1 MWYKCYIVWP
11 KAWTA
16 CVGLCAVWSPWQ
28 TPIYQSRGDH
38 SPSLLEGKL
47 DRKES
52 AVCGLCENWPQRNV
66 LPKAA
71 RKKNL
76 GWEPEENEQ
85 RLSVTARTVRK
96 QSRLAEETKHERR
109 PTIADGTSGRLSLKH
124 TAANICTTADGRYPE
139 NRGLHHEEW
148 AQEEMAAFH
157 RFEENLRHYHCS
169 ICKEVWPLSGFPT
182 QIFTCSRC
190 KRDRKPCRLYSAEND
205 VDPGSVPAEL
215 QCLSEVEE
223 LLIAR
228 AFKIQSLSPDYI
240 VVSGPNQLSRAW
252 YNSLHGMQRKVRLWQ
267 KLLFRSFDMFGF

>member
-1 MWYKCYIVWP
+1 MWYKCYIVWA

-16 CVGLCAVWSPWQ
+16 CVGFCAVWSPWQ

-38 SPSLLEGKL
+38 SPSLLEGNL

-71 RKKNL
+71 RKKNF
-76 GWEPEENEQ
+76 GWESEENEQ
-85 RLSVTARTVRK
+85 RLSVTARTGRK

-182 QIFTCSRC
+182 ADIYLLQMQARQKAVSIIFCWERRGSWKRSSRTTRPQWSRGTADC
-190 KRDRKPCRLYSAEND
+190 T
-205 VDPGSVPAEL
+205 SVPDNVYL
-215 QCLSEVEE
+215 
-223 LLIAR
+223 
-228 AFKIQSLSPDYI
+228 P
-240 VVSGPNQLSRAW
+240 
-252 YNSLHGMQRKVRLWQ
+252 
-267 KLLFRSFDMFGF
+267 